1 MSTINI
7 VGGDKEGF
15 AGITLATTKYGRLVA
30 NACKSDHTG
39 DFDEVSIGYYDK
51 DSGEY
56 VDIARAVI
64 VPDAADPAR
73 FLING
78 FFYNEEGLDKTD
90 YTSSVNITDLD
101 LRDAFS
107 GPIEVVEVCPHCENE
122 NVFTNWQPGKGF
134 VKTCQH
140 CGQPI
145 FLCSEC
151 PHHLNDGKCDE
162 HQEGNFMVCDMGR
175 YEIPKKKFS
184 VTCSRTINYEWVVE
198 ANSKEEAERIARDM
212 TESMSKDELESH
224 GQKGYLENYEAEE
237 TEED

>member
-7 VGGDKEGF
+7 IGGDKEGF

-30 NACKSDHTG
+30 NACKSDHSG

-64 VPDAADPAR
+64 VPDAEDPVR
-73 FLING
+73 FLINS
-78 FFYNEEGLDKTD
+78 FFYNEKGLDETD
-90 YTSSVNITDLD
+90 YTSSTAITDLD

-107 GPIEVVEVCPHCENE
+107 RPVEVVEVCPHCGHE
-122 NVFTNWQPGKGF
+122 NVFTNWRSQDGF

-140 CGQPI
+140 CGRPI
-145 FLCSEC
+145 LLCSEC

-162 HQEGNFMVCDMGR
+162 HQEGNFMVCDMGK

-184 VTCSRTINYEWVVE
+184 VTCSRTINYELSVE
-198 ANSKEEAERIARDM
+198 AHSAEEAERIARDM
-212 TESMSKDELESH
+212 AEGMPKDELESH